1 MFVFQPFIHYL
12 FYILTNNISLQI
24 WNCKVY
30 STIFVEQLA
39 NNIKLI
45 IMNIDKIE
53 KELTKP
59 IFDHINS
66 LTLEQ
71 LTKQRNDLMKDME
84 LIESSDFKGNKH
96 DLYRI
101 RNIELSYINYK
112 LS

>member
-1 MFVFQPFIHYL
+1 
-12 FYILTNNISLQI
+12 
-24 WNCKVY
+24 
-30 STIFVEQLA
+30 
-39 NNIKLI
+39 
-45 IMNIDKIE
+45 MNIDKVE

-59 IFDHINS
+59 VFDHINR

-71 LTKQRNDLMKDME
+71 LTKQRNALINDMK

-101 RNIELSYINYK
+101 RNIELNYINYK

>member
-1 MFVFQPFIHYL
+1 
-12 FYILTNNISLQI
+12 
-24 WNCKVY
+24 
-30 STIFVEQLA
+30 
-39 NNIKLI
+39 
-45 IMNIDKIE
+45 MNIDKVE

-59 IFDHINS
+59 VFDHINS

-71 LTKQRNDLMKDME
+71 LTKQRNALINDMK

-101 RNIELSYINYK
+101 RNIELNYINYK